1 MDIYLLLTI
10 IITAAIQSLFGVGV
24 LLFGTPILLLLN
36 YEFFDALIILLP
48 ISASIN
54 LMQVIKGYKQIDF
67 DIYKHILFISVPF
80 IILTLYLLSKFTI
93 HITVYIGLLLMIIAL
108 KEYVSVIQN
117 FINKLLSYNNFFY
130 VIMGLVHGM
139 TNLGGALLTAKIFNT
154 NLDKYQKRST
164 IAISYMTFALFQ
176 IVTILLLTYE
186 YNIFNLLFILIGLSV
201 YILVNKIFFYKIT
214 NNKYD
219 RLFAIFLFT
228 SGLTLT
234 LKGL

>member
-1 MDIYLLLTI
+1 
-10 IITAAIQSLFGVGV
+10 
-24 LLFGTPILLLLN
+24 
-36 YEFFDALIILLP
+36 
-48 ISASIN
+48 
-54 LMQVIKGYKQIDF
+54 MQVIKGYKQIDF

-108 KEYVSVIQN
+108 KEYVSIIQN

-186 YNIFNLLFILIGLSV
+186 YNIFNLLFILIVLSV

-219 RLFAIFLFT
+219 KLFAIFFFK
-228 SGLTLT
+228 SVLTIN
-234 LKGL
+234 LKGLLC